1 MVKMPNKHLTTAV
14 TAVDG
19 QSRTSDDVAD
29 RPLNVRHDKKMAKY
43 HRLADQSGFQFVPAV
58 LSHTGQMHKSIK
70 RLIIEQIRRALA
82 FSEGVVK
89 QSRVR
94 STMRW
99 WTKCISMAIA
109 KTASRNVAF
118 KANVMSQAVLEAQ
131 STFAIA
137 TSEAMDQDAASLRR
151 SLNDR
156 DVVCN
161 ADLYVFNHEVDNG

>member
-1 MVKMPNKHLTTAV
+1 MLNTVHDN
-14 TAVDG
+14 
-19 QSRTSDDVAD
+19 DD
-29 RPLNVRHDKKMAKY
+29 K
-43 HRLADQSGFQFVPAV
+43 
-58 LSHTGQMHKSIK
+58 
-70 RLIIEQIRRALA
+70 LA

-99 WTKCISMAIA
+99 WTKCISIVIA

-118 KANVMSQAVLEAQ
+118 RTSVMSQVVLEAQ
-131 STFAIA
+131 STFV
-137 TSEAMDQDAASLRR
+137 TSEATDQEASSQRC
-151 SLNDR
+151 SLNDG